1 MAFARKTIIDILS
14 KLGANLDQDAVESA
28 ADEIFAAHGSSIAS
42 FKSKLSRYDSV
53 DLDEL
58 QRDSETLQGIRNK
71 LGKNKIE
78 DLLETKKSI
87 DEQLGERKL
96 ADVLAENA
104 KYAADIQ
111 SAKHSKA
118 VDALLKDCKFNS
130 KAAESFIRAQFDS
143 LELKDD
149 GTLAGGTEKLKE
161 VVEANKDSLTV
172 ITQNNGAQGT
182 QLQQQ
187 SAPLPQFT
195 SNSQQ
200 QMSNSMSAEDAF
212 LMQKY
217 GKC

>member
-1 MAFARKTIIDILS
+1 MAFARKAIIEILS
-14 KLGANLDQDAVESA
+14 KLGANLDQDAIETA

-58 QRDSETLQGIRNK
+58 QRDSETLRGIQAK
-71 LGKNKIE
+71 LGKNKLE
-78 DLLETKKSI
+78 DLLETKKTL

-96 ADVLAENA
+96 ADVLEENA

-118 VDALLKDCKFNS
+118 VDALLKDCKFTS
-130 KAAESFIRAQFDS
+130 KAAESFIRSQFDS
-143 LELKDD
+143 LSLKDD
-149 GTLAGGTEKLKE
+149 GSLDGGAEKFKE
-161 VVEANKDSLTV
+161 VAAANADAFTTG
-172 ITQNNGAQGT
+172 TQNNGAGM
-182 QLQQQ
+182 QQ
-187 SAPLPQFT
+187 ANLPQFT

-200 QMSNSMSAEDAF
+200 QMSNTMSASDAF

-217 GKC
+217 GQC